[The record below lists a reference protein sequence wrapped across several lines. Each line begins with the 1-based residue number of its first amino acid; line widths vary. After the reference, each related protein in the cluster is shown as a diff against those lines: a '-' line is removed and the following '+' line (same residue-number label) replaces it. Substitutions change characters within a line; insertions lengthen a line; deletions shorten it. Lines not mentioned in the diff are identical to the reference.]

1 MVDATPDSPKPVSSS
16 TLWKDVKVADPDVIL
31 FDDNEVPIEV
41 ITDLTFEEIGGQ
53 EIINV
58 ARNDLV
64 NGQTVIY
71 KPIKNLQEIYR
82 RYNPGNIIALQKTS
96 KEVFSSFTINLL
108 NHVPEQG
115 LGPNGE
121 IFYLDPDSGDLVINV
136 VNIIRNERVEVE
148 LINTVTRFNDTIYI
162 ED

>member
-1 MVDATPDSPKPVSSS
+1 MVSATPDSPEPVSSS

-82 RYNPGNIIALQKTS
+82 RYNSGNIIALQKTS
-96 KEVFSSFTINLL
+96 REVFSSFTINLL

-148 LINTVTRFNDTIYI
+148 LINTVTSFNDTIYI